1 MAPTIAGKAQHEP
14 AAWRVTPVVVLVLFA
29 LLGTS
34 SAALAEVIKRS
45 SVVVTMPQLAVL
57 EISGDL
63 SGLLSLSPDA
73 SGETA
78 YEAGYVAS
86 APAATILTLNVTG
99 AWDLSARLAG
109 AWTCPDDYDK
119 DEADLK
125 IRISSTPAG
134 DIQHGAGDFISLG
147 TTDTSILSGTFGGGP
162 YPVDIQTKVLLKWAK
177 DVPGDYSITVT
188 YTLVAD
194 LP

>member
-1 MAPTIAGKAQHEP
+1 MAPTFAGTARHEP
-14 AAWRVTPVVVLVLFA
+14 AAWRVRPVAVLVLFA
-29 LLGTS
+29 LLGIS
-34 SAALAEVIKRS
+34 SAVSAEVIKRS
-45 SVVVTMPQLAVL
+45 SVVVNMPQLAVL

-63 SGLLSLSPDA
+63 SGLLSLSPDG
-73 SGETA
+73 SGEAA
-78 YEAGYVAS
+78 YETGNVSS
-86 APAATILTLNVTG
+86 APAATVLTLNVTG

-109 AWTCPDDYDK
+109 AWTCPPAYNK

-125 IRISSTPAG
+125 LRISNTPDG
-134 DIQHGAGDFISLG
+134 DIQSGAADFISLQ

-162 YPVDIQTKVLLKWAK
+162 NAVHVQTKVLLDWAQ

-188 YTLVAD
+188 YTLEGN